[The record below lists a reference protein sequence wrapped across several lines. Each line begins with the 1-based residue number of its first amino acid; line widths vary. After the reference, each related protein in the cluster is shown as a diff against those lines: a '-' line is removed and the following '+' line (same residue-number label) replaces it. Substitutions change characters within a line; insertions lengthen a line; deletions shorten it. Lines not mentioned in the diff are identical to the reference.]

1 MIHCAVYFFL
11 FSKGK
16 KNVIYCEYIFL
27 SIFSFFLWEWS
38 QLTHVAWIQVQSCFH
53 VLHLTLAVS
62 SVLDLAY
69 MRAWNELGWQYLAQS
84 RACFFPPLCEWS
96 HVTVHLRLIPHT
108 GRGSRRGENP
118 CVLMRL
124 VWLTPQVN
132 EARNSRLPNH
142 AACAN
147 HTGEE
152 YTQSQRCKD
161 EIQTRHLTWVDRIL
175 FMKHSFWIKMR
186 PIEAILW
193 CFGKIGTLW
202 CVYTVEKWDWKH
214 MHGSF

>member
-1 MIHCAVYFFL
+1 MIHCAVYLFIYFLFYSVKKRKMWWFIVNTFFFNIFPFFL
-11 FSKGK
+11 
-16 KNVIYCEYIFL
+16 C
-27 SIFSFFLWEWS
+27 EWS

-53 VLHLTLAVS
+53 VLHLTLKTVS

-69 MRAWNELGWQYLAQS
+69 MRAWNALGWQYLPQS
-84 RACFFPPLCEWS
+84 RACFFPPLSEWS

-108 GRGSRRGENP
+108 GRRSRRGENP

-161 EIQTRHLTWVDRIL
+161 EIQTHRLTWVDRIL
-175 FMKHSFWIKMR
+175 FMKH
-186 PIEAILW
+186 
-193 CFGKIGTLW
+193 
-202 CVYTVEKWDWKH
+202 
-214 MHGSF
+214 

>member
-1 MIHCAVYFFL
+1 MIHCAVYCFYSIQYGKEKCDDLLWIHFFNIFP
-11 FSKGK
+11 FS
-16 KNVIYCEYIFL
+16 V
-27 SIFSFFLWEWS
+27 W
-38 QLTHVAWIQVQSCFH
+38 AWIQVQSCFH
-53 VLHLTLAVS
+53 VLHLTLKTVS

-69 MRAWNELGWQYLAQS
+69 MRAWNALGWQYLPQS
-84 RACFFPPLCEWS
+84 RACFFPPLSEWS

-108 GRGSRRGENP
+108 GRRSRRGENP

-132 EARNSRLPNH
+132 EARNSCLPNH

-161 EIQTRHLTWVDRIL
+161 EIQTHRLTWVDRIL
-175 FMKHSFWIKMR
+175 FMKH
-186 PIEAILW
+186 
-193 CFGKIGTLW
+193 
-202 CVYTVEKWDWKH
+202 
-214 MHGSF
+214 